1 LSLTLHRYIDIE
13 IHRLRESRR
22 IFGPKRDGGM
32 GSLIK
37 LHNNELHNSYF
48 SPNINH
54 QVKEDKM
61 GRACSTHGEKRNE
74 YKILV
79 GKLEP
84 PKSSEKGI
92 IRSLI
97 SRTKVICQ
105 AQKISTKKIKKIR
118 HDLTLNEYTQKFVDS
133 IIKLSKTTVLLHIQ
147 YIRPFSLPRM
157 LKAFREIQTH

>member
-1 LSLTLHRYIDIE
+1 
-13 IHRLRESRR
+13 LREPRR
-22 IFGPKRDGGM
+22 IFGPKRAGAM

-61 GRACSTHGEKRNE
+61 GRACSTHGEQRNE

-97 SRTKVICQ
+97 STKVICQ
-105 AQKISTKKIKKIR
+105 AQNISTKEIKKII
-118 HDLTLNEYTQKFVDS
+118 HDLTLNLYTQKFVYY
-133 IIKLSKTTVLLHIQ
+133 IIKFAKNN
-147 YIRPFSLPRM
+147 RPSSYT
-157 LKAFREIQTH
+157 IY